1 MSPPLSLSTC
11 WNSGRHSDGYEMVRE
26 IVGLGFGR
34 IELSH
39 GTRLTLVAGILKA
52 VEEGLVEVS
61 SVHNFCPLPPG
72 ILGAAPNLYE
82 PSDPQLSEVRQWYRN
97 TCKTIEFADQVGAKI
112 MVAHLGSVR
121 FPLLNPVA
129 RARRRMKQGKLPAN
143 DIAAM
148 TRLWQHVLAKVQKRA
163 SAYWGRVKTNIV
175 PVAEFATGNGII
187 VGCENREGMEELPL
201 DASMGEL
208 FAGQDESGPLR
219 YWHDTGHA
227 QLKQEMGVVDHEAML
242 EANSRW
248 LAGFHLHDVL
258 DGRDH
263 SVPGTGTVDFSMVR
277 RFIRPEHALVLEL
290 SPRLSVEEV
299 LESKAYLE
307 KVLEG

>member
-1 MSPPLSLSTC
+1 
-11 WNSGRHSDGYEMVRE
+11 MVRE
-26 IVGLGFGR
+26 IVELGFGR

-52 VEEGLVEVS
+52 VEQGLVEVS

-72 ILGAAPNLYE
+72 VLGAAPNLYE

-129 RARRRMKQGKLPAN
+129 RARRRVEQGKLPGN

-148 TRLWQHVLAKVQKRA
+148 NRLWQHVLSKVQKRA
-163 SAYWGRVKTNIV
+163 STYWERVKRNIE
-175 PVAEFATGNGII
+175 PVAEFATRHGII

-208 FAGQDESGPLR
+208 FSGQDRSGPLR

-227 QLKQEMGVVDHEAML
+227 QLKQQMGVADHEAML

-263 SVPGTGTVDFSMVR
+263 CVPGTGTIDFSMVK
-277 RFIRPEHALVLEL
+277 RFIRHEHALVLEL
-290 SPRLSVEEV
+290 SPRLSAEEV

-307 KVLEG
+307 KLLDV